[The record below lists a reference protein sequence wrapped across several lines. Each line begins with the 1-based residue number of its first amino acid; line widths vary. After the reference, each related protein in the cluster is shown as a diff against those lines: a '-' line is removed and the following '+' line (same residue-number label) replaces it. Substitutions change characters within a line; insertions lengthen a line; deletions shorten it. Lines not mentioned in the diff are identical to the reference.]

1 MRTIRKIRNRIYT
14 LLKTLQAR
22 GRNIIDTL
30 QKRLEEQEEDN
41 YFI

>member
-1 MRTIRKIRNRIYT
+1 MRSINKIRKRVYKF
-14 LLKTLQAR
+14 LKALQGR
-22 GRNIIDTL
+22 GRNIILTL